1 MPSSDLT
8 LMKFVT
14 KNAHVINTLEYDE
27 YKFYIDIDV
36 GIQRMFGR

>member
-27 YKFYIDIDV
+27 YEFYIDIDV